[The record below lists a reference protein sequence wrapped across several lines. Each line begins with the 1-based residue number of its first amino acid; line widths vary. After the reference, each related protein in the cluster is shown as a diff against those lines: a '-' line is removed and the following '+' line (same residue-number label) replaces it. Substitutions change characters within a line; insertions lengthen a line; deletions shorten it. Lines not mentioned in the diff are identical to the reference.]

1 MHRILYPA
9 LVFLPSLAFAQG
21 FERPIPNAQTATAEG
36 WFLAASIAF
45 LLALLAVH
53 MLVRRR

>member
-1 MHRILYPA
+1 MYRILYSFP
-9 LVFLPSLAFAQG
+9 FILPSLALAQE

-36 WFLAASIAF
+36 WFLAASIAL

-53 MLVRRR
+53 LLVRRR